1 MDENL
6 NGYVAFLVLGV
17 ILVLIDGQLILRS
30 GKAYL
35 QQGYRDQAAAAS
47 MARLIAVLFHL
58 VVLGLFMIISTMN
71 VDAGGAVQTVVTKLG
86 IVLLLLG
93 VMHAITMAILNRI
106 RARQREQLMADEMNE
121 RIEERHAQQL
131 QQDSG
136 QTYPPVPTQGQTTV
150 TPGTSPSPGPV
161 VSPAIED
168 QPGVARR

>member
-17 ILVLIDGQLILRS
+17 LLVLIDGQLILRS

-35 QQGYRDQAAAAS
+35 QQGGRDAEAAAS
-47 MARLIAVLFHL
+47 MARLVAVLFHL
-58 VVLGLFMIISTMN
+58 IVLGLFLIISTMD
-71 VDAGGAVQTVVTKLG
+71 VRVGGTVQTVVTKLG

-93 VMHAITMAILNRI
+93 LMHAVTMAILNRI
-106 RARQREQLMADEMNE
+106 RARQREQVLADEMNE
-121 RIEERHAQQL
+121 RMEERHVQQL
-131 QQDSG
+131 QESQSG
-136 QTYPPVPTQGQTTV
+136 YPSVPAQGQATV
-150 TPGTSPSPGPV
+150 TPGTAPSPGPM

>member
-17 ILVLIDGQLILRS
+17 ILVLVDGQLILRS

-35 QQGYRDQAAAAS
+35 QQGYRDQEAAAS
-47 MARLIAVLFHL
+47 MARLVAVLFHL
-58 VVLGLFMIISTMN
+58 VVLGLFMIISTME
-71 VDAGGAVQTVVTKLG
+71 VQVGGMVQTVITKLG

-93 VMHAITMAILNRI
+93 LMHGVTMAILNRI
-106 RARQREQLMADEMNE
+106 RARQREQVMADEMNE
-121 RIEERHAQQL
+121 RIEERHAQQN
-131 QQDSG
+131 SG
-136 QTYPPVPTQGQTTV
+136 QTYPPVPAQGQATV

>member
-17 ILVLIDGQLILRS
+17 ILVLVDGQLILRS

-35 QQGYRDQAAAAS
+35 QQGYRDQEAAAS
-47 MARLIAVLFHL
+47 MARLVAVLFHL
-58 VVLGLFMIISTMN
+58 VVLGLFMIISTME
-71 VDAGGAVQTVVTKLG
+71 VQVGGMVQTVITKLG

-93 VMHAITMAILNRI
+93 LMHGVTMAILNRI

-121 RIEERHAQQL
+121 RIEERHAQQNA
-131 QQDSG
+131 G
-136 QTYPPVPTQGQTTV
+136 QGYPPVPAQGQVTV
-150 TPGTSPSPGPV
+150 TPGTSSSPGPV